1 MSAPLVLWHAP
12 FLSGGGYC
20 SEAVSFAQAL
30 VDSRAMQ
37 FRIVQHGDAVSGAFV
52 RGLSETTRDLL
63 ARLFQIRDVTSSL
76 AIAVCHS
83 EPGAWSTPQRLF
95 DSGAP
100 CPPPI
105 ANVYTIGRTM
115 FETDRLPAGWL
126 ERLRQLDEIWVPT
139 EFSRRIFLDAG
150 VDADKVFVI
159 GEAVDTDFFDR
170 ARVGVDLPRTA
181 LLGES
186 RFSTVFCFVG
196 KWELRKNIRTLVR
209 AFVRQFAAHP
219 SVALAVLTQ
228 QYHSDADFR
237 EQMTQFIVDD
247 SELDASALE
256 RVLFFSNLDER
267 QLPGFFVEADAFV
280 TATHGEGFGRPIV
293 EAMSMSL
300 PVIAPFWSGMTA
312 FLTEHNSFPIA
323 VDELERV
330 GNGPFADHQWATV
343 SERLLGDAMRIVH
356 EQPELARRKGA
367 QARADVVRTMC
378 LECIAKDVESRI
390 EKIQIQRKN
399 KFKDEI

>member
-20 SEAVSFAQAL
+20 SEAISFAQAL
-30 VDSRAMQ
+30 VDSPAMQ

-52 RGLSETTRDLL
+52 RSMSDTTRDLL
-63 ARLFQIRDVTSSL
+63 ARLFQIRDVSSSL

-83 EPGAWSTPQRLF
+83 EPGAWSAPQRLF

-105 ANVYTIGRTM
+105 ANVYRIGRTM
-115 FETDRLPAGWL
+115 FETDRLPSGWL

-139 EFSRRIFLDAG
+139 EFSRRVFLDAG
-150 VDADKVFVI
+150 VDDEKVFVI

-170 ARVGVDLPRTA
+170 DRVGVDLPRTA
-181 LLGES
+181 LLGGGEQR

-196 KWELRKNIRTLVR
+196 KWETRKNIRTLVR

-237 EQMTQFIVDD
+237 EQMAQFID
-247 SELDASALE
+247 SSLDASALE
-256 RVLFFSNLDER
+256 RVFFFSNLDER

-312 FLTEHNSFPIA
+312 FLTEQNSFPIA

-330 GNGPFADHQWATV
+330 GSGPFADHQWAAV
-343 SERLLGDAMRIVH
+343 DEGLLGDAMRIVH
-356 EQPELARRKGA
+356 EQPDVARRKGA

-378 LECIAKDVESRI
+378 LSCIANVVESRI
-390 EKIQIQRKN
+390 QMIHKKLKN
-399 KFKDEI
+399 FKDEI

>member
-1 MSAPLVLWHAP
+1 
-12 FLSGGGYC
+12 
-20 SEAVSFAQAL
+20 
-30 VDSRAMQ
+30 
-37 FRIVQHGDAVSGAFV
+37 
-52 RGLSETTRDLL
+52 
-63 ARLFQIRDVTSSL
+63 
-76 AIAVCHS
+76 
-83 EPGAWSTPQRLF
+83 
-95 DSGAP
+95 
-100 CPPPI
+100 
-105 ANVYTIGRTM
+105 M